1 MEDFQSKDTNRVAY
15 KGESGKRHDDG
26 RSPKQPTPIGFQKG
40 GSENIIP
47 FKQQKQEKT

>member
-1 MEDFQSKDTNRVAY
+1 MEDFESKDTNWIAY
-15 KGESGKRHDDG
+15 KGESGKQHYHG

-47 FKQQKQEKT
+47 FKQQKKEKT